1 MLTFHVTYFRVDAI
15 ARSRSVVTPRL
26 QVDNITVTKKT
37 FNLLFRGTELVVAGK
52 LKDTKSEFNGALD
65 ADSTEG
71 SFQRPVL
78 VTCFDIPIVIPT
90 AVPETRKIGNWYFLV
105 VCTRLAGTSDFET
118 TDGLHISMLTGHL
131 EKLWAYLYIQQLMDQ
146 YELNKNENSTEK
158 AKALELALKVSRAQ
172 NHVDHPRARCH

>member
-1 MLTFHVTYFRVDAI
+1 MTCFCVAVM
-15 ARSRSVVTPRL
+15 ARSRSVVIVRL

-78 VTCFDIPIVIPT
+78 VTCFDIPIVLPT
-90 AVPETRKIGNWYFLV
+90 EVSETKKIGN
-105 VCTRLAGTSDFET
+105 
-118 TDGLHISMLTGHL
+118 
-131 EKLWAYLYIQQLMDQ
+131 
-146 YELNKNENSTEK
+146 
-158 AKALELALKVSRAQ
+158 
-172 NHVDHPRARCH
+172 